1 MSDCPEL
8 DIAIALADELPNVQ
22 KLPVRRVYN
31 ALQSLEALKPGDV
44 QLWVAPASD
53 DIELGAR
60 RIFDHDIAV
69 QVVLVCK
76 LKSSQDVAE
85 MDDLVRKLSKLKQ
98 LWLAEDG
105 PLRETDLAGAE
116 FKLLTNSPLWE
127 QEVLF
132 KYKVFFARLTLT
144 YWIES

>member
-8 DIAIALADELPNVQ
+8 DIAVALAEELAKVQ
-22 KLPVRRVYN
+22 KIPVHRVYN
-31 ALQSLEALKPGDV
+31 ALQSLEALKTGEI

-60 RIFDHDIAV
+60 DIFDRDISV
-69 QVVLVCK
+69 HVVLVCK
-76 LKSSQDVAE
+76 LKSAQDVTE
-85 MDDLVRKLSKLKQ
+85 MDDLLRKLSALKS
-98 LWLAEDG
+98 LWLTEDG
-105 PLRETDLAGAE
+105 QLRETELAGAQ
-116 FKLLTNSPLWE
+116 FKSITNSPLWE

-132 KYKVFFARLTLT
+132 KAKAFFSRLTLT